1 MEDFTDTLIKDY
13 TPIVSTA
20 GINVAKI
27 NIISVN
33 IADNILKFSNA
44 PK

>member
-27 NIISVN
+27 NV
-33 IADNILKFSNA
+33 LKALS
-44 PK
+44 